1 MIELYLSTNKNITSV
16 EIIDELMKT
25 KVECQIYNN
34 ISAIYSCGE
43 SQGKWFLFE
52 II

>member
-25 KVECQIYNN
+25 KVECQHIIIYR
-34 ISAIYSCGE
+34 
-43 SQGKWFLFE
+43 LF
-52 II
+52 IVVVKVARKMVFI